1 MIPFV
6 PLQAHF
12 WEKWEQIMSKSADL
26 KARKT
31 AAVPNGVGTKGIYVV
46 RAENSELWD
55 VDGRRY
61 IDFAAGIGVLNT
73 GHRHPRIM
81 AAVAEQA
88 DRFAHTCFHVGSYE
102 SYVHLA
108 ERLNAL
114 APGDFAKKTLFLS
127 SGAEALENAVK
138 IARYHTQRSAV
149 IAFSGG
155 FHGRTLMT
163 MALTGKVMPYKRGFG
178 PFPAEVYH
186 AEFPLPYRGI
196 TTEQALLDLERLFHG
211 DVDPKA
217 VAAIVIEPVQGE
229 GGFNVAPFDFLRA
242 LRRVC
247 DEHGIVLIAD
257 EVQSGIART
266 GKMFAIEHA
275 GVVPDLITVAKGI
288 GGGLPLSGVIGKA
301 TIMDTPHA
309 GGLGGTYGGNPLSI
323 AAGHAVL
330 DVIEAE
336 SLCARA
342 ARIGAHIRTH
352 LEALAKEVP
361 AIGEVRGL
369 GAMMAFELVKDPN
382 DARARRGPHC
392 GDSGQCRTARLDSPV
407 LRHGG
412 ECGAPARTAHH
423 SGCGARGGARHALGG
438 GEGGSRQG
446 SERSRTGARRRLIK
460 VGAARTTPAPRR
472 LTPRPLTSTA
482 IASVSLSECET

>member
-1 MIPFV
+1 
-6 PLQAHF
+6 
-12 WEKWEQIMSKSADL
+12 
-26 KARKT
+26 
-31 AAVPNGVGTKGIYVV
+31 
-46 RAENSELWD
+46 
-55 VDGRRY
+55 
-61 IDFAAGIGVLNT
+61 
-73 GHRHPRIM
+73 
-81 AAVAEQA
+81 VAEQA
-88 DRFAHTCFHVGSYE
+88 ERFAHTCFHVGSYE

-114 APGDFAKKTLFLS
+114 APGAFAKKTLFLS

-163 MALTGKVMPYKRGFG
+163 LALTGKVMPYKRGFG

-186 AEFPLPYRGI
+186 AEFPLPYRGV
-196 TTEQALLDLERLFHG
+196 TTAQALADLDRLFHG

-242 LRRVC
+242 LRGIC

-266 GKMFAIEHA
+266 GKMFAIEHS

-301 TIMDTPHA
+301 AIMDTAHT

-336 SLCARA
+336 GLCARA
-342 ARIGAHIRTH
+342 ARIGAHMRTH
-352 LEALAKEVP
+352 LESLAKEVP

-369 GAMMAFELVKDPN
+369 GAMLAFELVKDPKTREPDAALTAAILASAEQRGLVLLSCGTAAN
-382 DARARRGPHC
+382 VVRLLTPLTIPDAVLEEGLGILSAAVKDAAGLGAAGTGSARAV
-392 GDSGQCRTARLDSPV
+392 A
-407 LRHGG
+407 
-412 ECGAPARTAHH
+412 
-423 SGCGARGGARHALGG
+423 
-438 GEGGSRQG
+438 
-446 SERSRTGARRRLIK
+446 
-460 VGAARTTPAPRR
+460 
-472 LTPRPLTSTA
+472 
-482 IASVSLSECET
+482 